1 MAFKW
6 LLYGVYVEIIQFFR
20 QGSPGIMPSL
30 LEVAKS
36 NPFSKPIAAAGKE
49 IVQEYHCIT

>member
-1 MAFKW
+1 
-6 LLYGVYVEIIQFFR
+6 
-20 QGSPGIMPSL
+20 MPSL

-49 IVQEYHCIT
+49 IVQEYHCATWKTFFLE